1 MLETGYEVTEG
12 EFNPYRDSIKK
23 RRTITSIVDLKR
35 YRSINI
41 VREPIF
47 G

>member
-12 EFNPYRDSIKK
+12 EFNPYGESKSK
-23 RRTITSIVDLKR
+23 RKTVTSIVDLTR
-35 YRSINI
+35 YRSISVI
-41 VREPIF
+41 REPIF